1 MIFKSDWTKA
11 QLSDKELF
19 EYIGNMNNIPPI
31 LPEQVIDIKTDAD
44 NLAFTIQGMGS
55 IALQVTKREPNKL
68 IQLSPTG
75 KTPFQFVLN
84 IYIRDTESPS
94 HQVTKSESMSESMS
108 ESGSMSE
115 SMSESVSECCFEIDA
130 NLNPLMQMMA
140 SRPLQNLVNM
150 MSAEFRNLRI

>member
-94 HQVTKSESMSESMS
+94 HQVTKSMSESM
-108 ESGSMSE
+108 
-115 SMSESVSECCFEIDA
+115 SECCFEIDA

-150 MSAEFRNLRI
+150 MSAEFKNLRI